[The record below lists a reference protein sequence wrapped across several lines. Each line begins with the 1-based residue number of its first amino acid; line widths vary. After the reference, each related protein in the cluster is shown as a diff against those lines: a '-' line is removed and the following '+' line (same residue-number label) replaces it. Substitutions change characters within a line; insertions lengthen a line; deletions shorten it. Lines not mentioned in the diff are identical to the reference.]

1 MKERLSKNSKNI
13 KIKISKEQQLRMLE
27 FFSKTSIP
35 RMLQPTDKE
44 VK

>member
-13 KIKISKEQQLRMLE
+13 KIKLSKEQQAKMLA

-35 RMLQPTDKE
+35 RMLQPTDKD